1 MLTVGLVVE
10 GFYDEA
16 VLKELIQKCTPS
28 DVDIICRRC
37 GNAPQLLKKF
47 PGFLEEFRHAKQGSN
62 VDKAVVIRDAD
73 RKNPQELI
81 ARMEDRIAGRNYPFP
96 TRLLVIVQELE
107 AWLLADEHAISGVTG
122 ATQAATHRPEEL
134 ISPKERLIR
143 ILSGSKVDYTPEVAR
158 RIAERANI
166 DTIGSRCSWFRQFR
180 QSLVD

>member
-16 VLKELIQKCTPS
+16 VLKELIQKCTAS
-28 DVDIICRRC
+28 DVDIICRPC
-37 GNAPQLLKKF
+37 GNAPQLLKQF
-47 PGFLEEFRHAKQGSN
+47 PGFLEEFRHAKQGSH

-81 ARMEDRIAGRNYPFP
+81 ARMEGRIAGRKYPFP

-122 ATQAATHRPEEL
+122 RTHAATPRPEEL
-134 ISPKERLIR
+134 IDPKEKLRR
-143 ILSGSKVDYTPEVAR
+143 ILLDSNIIYTVEIAR
-158 RIAERANI
+158 RVAERA
-166 DTIGSRCSWFRQFR
+166 DVTTIESRCVWFKQFRQF
-180 QSLVD
+180 LVG